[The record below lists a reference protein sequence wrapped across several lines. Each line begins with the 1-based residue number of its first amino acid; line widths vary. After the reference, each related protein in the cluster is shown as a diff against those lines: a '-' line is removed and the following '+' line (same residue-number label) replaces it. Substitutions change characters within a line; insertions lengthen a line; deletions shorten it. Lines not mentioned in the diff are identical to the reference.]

1 MSDGF
6 DIPTPFL
13 NQPFHI
19 YFYGI
24 MIMLGVV
31 AATFLVS
38 AEAKRRGQNPPAAC
52 SREYGMAGN

>member
-1 MSDGF
+1 
-6 DIPTPFL
+6 
-13 NQPFHI
+13 
-19 YFYGI
+19 